1 VQGLAYAVD
10 LPVVPVSSL
19 AVLAQAA
26 WLALQHKNVLALID
40 ARMQEV
46 YWARYEFQGKEMVL
60 IGDEQVSALAQATM
74 GDAPES
80 YCVGSGSRLYQ
91 DQLQSRPGYQVVAD
105 SFYDLPHAAVLAGLA
120 VNAFGRNEVV
130 RADQLEPI
138 YLRNQVAQ
146 RKADS

>member
-1 VQGLAYAVD
+1 
-10 LPVVPVSSL
+10 
-19 AVLAQAA
+19 
-26 WLALQHKNVLALID
+26 
-40 ARMQEV
+40 
-46 YWARYEFQGKEMVL
+46 
-60 IGDEQVSALAQATM
+60 
-74 GDAPES
+74 
-80 YCVGSGSRLYQ
+80 
-91 DQLQSRPGYQVVAD
+91 VVAD